1 MSLYEN
7 LINLFIGKY
16 YDNYTN
22 DSKVLLDYQLY
33 ECVYE
38 PVLNDFNYENPE
50 LFKQSIR
57 NLQNEENTI
66 IPKAIKDQL
75 LSESINDIEIFKG
88 KIAIY
93 YYEHFY
99 SNLVIQKIL
108 MKPIIEEKLTTIID
122 DPKQ

>member
-1 MSLYEN
+1 MKTCRIPLGACIVSSPSN
-7 LINLFIGKY
+7 F
-16 YDNYTN
+16 
-22 DSKVLLDYQLY
+22 
-33 ECVYE
+33 
-38 PVLNDFNYENPE
+38 LN
-50 LFKQSIR
+50 R
-57 NLQNEENTI
+57 NTI